1 MRNLIGV
8 ALVLLLDSI
17 STTYHAAQQQQQ
29 LEGNWTGG
37 FWLDGNWVAVNVRF
51 NRQNENPGGTAD
63 IIFPFYRGRENAI
76 NVVLDSVKQTAD
88 GLHFEI
94 RVGARKAVFDA
105 RQDDGTISGSYVY
118 DESKGT
124 FGLTHWANVT
134 TDTLEKYYGTYR
146 VSPDRAISISQGWS
160 DPQTLIYVD
169 YKTGQIGT
177 LWATS
182 ENEFFSGAGRGVSF
196 PVVLRV
202 SFDKDAN
209 GKVKKLLWQTE
220 NEPKLTAQK
229 IEAKEE
235 RINFRNGDITLG
247 GTLILPVAKE
257 RYPVIIIT
265 PGDFGNNR
273 NQLRFFAHNYVS
285 RGIAALVFDSRGAG
299 ESTGVVES
307 NSFSDLAN
315 DVLAIVQFL
324 KTREDINQKQ
334 IGLFGFSNSA
344 WTVSLAASRSKDVS
358 FLILQSF
365 SGVPPWKQES
375 FRAETQLRVDN
386 FPESTVKQGA
396 DFMRLKFEAAQ
407 TGAGWEQIQ
416 KIMNRATGES
426 WLAYTNPPRSLE
438 RLQQFWQ
445 RSATYNPVPALENL
459 NIPVLAYWGGK
470 DTYVPAPESIAVF
483 KQAMAKAGNKNYVVN
498 IYPNGRHDLV
508 EGESGSPSISTRLKN
523 FPAGFW
529 KMKANWLLKH
539 VGLPR

>member
-76 NVVLDSVKQTAD
+76 NVALDSVKQTAD

-94 RVGARKAVFDA
+94 PVGAQKVVFDG

-124 FGLTHWANVT
+124 FGLTHWADVT

-146 VSPDRAISISQGWS
+146 VSPDRVISISQGWG
-160 DPQTLIYVD
+160 DLQTLIYVD

-202 SFDKDAN
+202 SFDKDTN

-299 ESTGVVES
+299 ESTGEVES

-438 RLQQFWQ
+438 GLEQFWQ
-445 RSATYNPVPALENL
+445 RTATYNPVPALENL

-470 DTYVPAPESIAVF
+470 DTYVPAPESIAIF
-483 KQAMAKAGNKNYVVN
+483 KQAMAKAGNKNYVVK